1 MRARG
6 NKEDRDA
13 EKTERMRENGKI
25 RHEKERQR
33 KKDRKGENK
42 RKINLGKRNPQ

>member
-6 NKEDRDA
+6 HKEDRDA

-25 RHEKERQR
+25 RLEKER
-33 KKDRKGENK
+33 
-42 RKINLGKRNPQ
+42 